1 MFCIQKVDKDFN
13 YDCYI
18 DEEAKEI
25 INIEDQEAEEKG
37 YESIESNINDQSE
50 EDDIGN
56 YIVVLRIIRS

>member
-56 YIVVLRIIRS
+56 

>member
-1 MFCIQKVDKDFN
+1 MQKVDKDFN

-50 EDDIGN
+50 QDDIGN
-56 YIVVLRIIRS
+56 